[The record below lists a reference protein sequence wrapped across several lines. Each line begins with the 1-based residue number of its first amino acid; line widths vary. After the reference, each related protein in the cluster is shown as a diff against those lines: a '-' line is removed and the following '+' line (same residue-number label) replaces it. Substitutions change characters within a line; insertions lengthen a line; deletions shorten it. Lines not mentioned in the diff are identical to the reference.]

1 MSFTNLPTFKLAVS
15 TVAILAASTVVASA
29 RDQVQVTGSST
40 VLPYAT
46 IVAEAFGENFDFPS
60 PVVEGGGSGA
70 GRKKLCEGVGENTV
84 DIANSSSRISQS
96 DIDLC
101 KANGVEEIMEVRI
114 GYDGIVFASDV
125 NGADFAL
132 TPADVYNAL
141 AAKVAKD
148 GALTDNANAQWAEV
162 NSALPAQD
170 ILVFVPGT
178 KHGTREVFDTKVI
191 EAGCKETGALELYL
205 AVAEGKDDKEKEGNA
220 KKACHELR
228 TDGRSVDIDGDYTE
242 TLARL
247 DADKNAVG
255 VFGLSFYENNTDKL
269 KVATMSGVV
278 PTTESIAK
286 GDYPV
291 SRPLYFYVKKAHI
304 GVIPGLKE
312 YIEFFVSDD
321 MAGPDGPLAEYGLV
335 SDPALA
341 ETQAMVA
348 AETPM
353 GPLE

>member
-1 MSFTNLPTFKLAVS
+1 MKSIHVTVSVLAIAAA
-15 TVAILAASTVVASA
+15 VAMPAAA

-70 GRKKLCEGVGENTV
+70 GRKKMCEGVGENTV
-84 DIANSSSRISQS
+84 DIANSSSRIGQS

-101 KANGVEEIMEVRI
+101 AANGVAEIIEVRF
-114 GYDGIVFASDV
+114 GYDGIVFASAVD
-125 NGADFAL
+125 GADFAL
-132 TPADVYNAL
+132 TPSDVYLAL

-148 GALTDNANAQWAEV
+148 GALVDNAAASWADVNA
-162 NSALPAQD
+162 ALPAQD
-170 ILVFVPGT
+170 IMALVPGT
-178 KHGTREVFDTKVI
+178 KHGTREVFDIKVI
-191 EAGCKETGALELYL
+191 EAGCKDTGALDLFL
-205 AVAEGKDDKEKEGNA
+205 AVAEGKDDKEKGDNA

-228 TDGRSVDIDGDYTE
+228 TDGKSIDIDGDYTE

-247 DADKNAVG
+247 DADKKAVG
-255 VFGLSFYENNTDKL
+255 VFGLSFYQNNTDKL
-269 KVATMSGVV
+269 KVATMSGIV
-278 PTTESIAK
+278 PSTESIAS
-286 GDYPV
+286 GEYPV
-291 SRPLYFYVKKAHI
+291 SRPLFFYVKKAHI

-312 YIEFFVSDD
+312 YVEFFVSDE
-321 MAGPDGPLAEYGLV
+321 MAGPDGPLAAYGLV
-335 SDPALA
+335 SDPELA
-341 ETQAMVA
+341 ATQAAVA